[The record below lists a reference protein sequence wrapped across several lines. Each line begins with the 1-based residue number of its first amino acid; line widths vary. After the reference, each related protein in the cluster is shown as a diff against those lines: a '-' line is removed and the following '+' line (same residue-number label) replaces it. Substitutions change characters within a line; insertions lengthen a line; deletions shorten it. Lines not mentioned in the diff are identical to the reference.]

1 MQLKGI
7 ILFMTALVLFSVNIS
22 GAAAVDIF
30 LTSDCIT
37 GNSSSDIENL
47 NLIKSCIENESE
59 HNVTVDPKAPKPGEG
74 CRAISCAP
82 QGGVAVYLAA
92 SCPGAMREVA
102 KLAATT
108 SKGVIFV
115 NTGKLNLK
123 NTYMLRRAW
132 DDNFSTRYFAGIRYP
147 YRFLTSAGVRIIQPN
162 IDCPGAS
169 WEEKCRFIA
178 SEIMRILNETPG
190 MTQKNGR
197 FYNSKLIA
205 YHSIDPAVM
214 ARVADGIHTDLK
226 NGRKLKRTYN
236 GYRPETF
243 LLMVTDYMNGP
254 IRYLKVRGPSNPG
267 VKSTFHGYLSRTQY
281 RKLAADVNRYM
292 RRYLRAPNYVRF
304 ENGIIGYRDL
314 LRMYSGIT
322 RTHTSSK
329 KMQLPS
335 SVKI

>member
-1 MQLKGI
+1 MKGI

-22 GAAAVDIF
+22 GATAVDIF

-37 GNSSSDIENL
+37 GNCSSDIENL
-47 NLIKSCIENESE
+47 NLIKSYIENESE

-74 CRAISCAP
+74 GRAISCTP

-102 KLAATT
+102 KLASTT

-123 NTYMLRRAW
+123 NTYMLRRSW
-132 DDNFSTRYFAGIRYP
+132 DDNFSNRYFAGIRYP
-147 YRFLTSAGVRIIQPN
+147 YKFLTSAGIRIIQPN

-178 SEIMRILNETPG
+178 SEIMRILNETPAII
-190 MTQKNGR
+190 QRNGR

-214 ARVADGIHTDLK
+214 AGVADGIHTDLK
-226 NGRKLKRTYN
+226 KGKKLKRTYN
-236 GYRPETF
+236 GYRPVTF
-243 LLMVTDYMNGP
+243 LLMATDYMNGP
-254 IRYLKVRGPSNPG
+254 IGYIKVRDPSNPG
-267 VKSTFHGYLSRTQY
+267 VKSTFHGYLTRTQY
-281 RKLAADVNRYM
+281 RQIAADVNRYM
-292 RRYLRAPNYVRF
+292 RKYLRAPNYIRF
-304 ENGIIGYRDL
+304 GNGIIGYRDL
-314 LRMYSGIT
+314 LRMYSEIT
-322 RTHTSSK
+322 RTHKSSK

>member
-1 MQLKGI
+1 M
-7 ILFMTALVLFSVNIS
+7 LFMTAIVLFLVNIS

-47 NLIKSCIENESE
+47 NLIKSYIENESE

-74 CRAISCAP
+74 CRAISCARE
-82 QGGVAVYLAA
+82 GGVAVYLAA

-115 NTGKLNLK
+115 NTGKLDLK
-123 NTYMLRRAW
+123 NTYVLRRAW
-132 DDNFSTRYFAGIRYP
+132 DDNFSTRYFAGIMYP
-147 YRFLTSAGVRIIQPN
+147 YRFLNSAGVRIIQPN
-162 IDCPGAS
+162 VDLPGAS

-178 SEIMRILNETPG
+178 SEIIRILNETPA
-190 MTQKNGR
+190 MVQRNGR

-205 YHSIDPAVM
+205 YHSTDPAVM
-214 ARVADGIHTDLK
+214 AGVADGIYRDLK
-226 NGRKLKRTYN
+226 NGRKLKGTYR

-254 IRYLKVRGPSNPG
+254 IKPLKVRGPSNPG
-267 VKSTFHGYLSRTQY
+267 VRSTFHGYLSRTEY

-292 RRYLRAPNYVRF
+292 RKYLRAPNYIRF
-304 ENGIIGYRDL
+304 KNRIIGYRDL
-314 LRMYSGIT
+314 LRTYSGIV
-322 RTHTSSK
+322 RTHTSKK